1 MNFKIIKPVRKL
13 SSNKFIWIYRY
24 SNLGSS
30 NLFDTRI
37 KKIKDLTMSN
47 AIIQIDGNNFYASC
61 EQMIDPSLKGKGL
74 VILSN
79 NDGCIISRSSE
90 ARKMGIPMG
99 EPYFKLK
106 KKLNQLNIKV
116 RSSNYELYGDISN
129 RLMQLLRKAC
139 D

>member
-1 MNFKIIKPVRKL
+1 M
-13 SSNKFIWIYRY
+13 
-24 SNLGSS
+24 GSS

-106 KKLNQLNIKV
+106 KSQI
-116 RSSNYELYGDISN
+116 
-129 RLMQLLRKAC
+129 
-139 D
+139 